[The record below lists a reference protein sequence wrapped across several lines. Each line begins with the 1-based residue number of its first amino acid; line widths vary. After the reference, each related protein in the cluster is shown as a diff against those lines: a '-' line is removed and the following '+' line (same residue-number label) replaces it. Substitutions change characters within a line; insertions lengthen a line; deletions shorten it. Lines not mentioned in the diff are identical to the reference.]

1 MRVCPRPSTNESTP
15 TNGSGSGGYGHV
27 FRRHVQLV
35 AACSNENRNSMIR
48 CYLPKH
54 CEIRMSMAKE
64 VREIVDETDNRP
76 MRVRTPAETF
86 TNELLNLQT

>member
-1 MRVCPRPSTNESTP
+1 
-15 TNGSGSGGYGHV
+15 
-27 FRRHVQLV
+27 
-35 AACSNENRNSMIR
+35 MIR